1 MADLLTQPDGQA
13 LGWRLGT
20 PPRRPLSA
28 VRLDSPL
35 GTLEILASARGIVAC
50 RFADRVAPDTL
61 DDRPGPASE
70 HARHAADQLDEYF
83 RGRRRHFDVPL
94 DLRGTPFQIEAWRTL
109 CEIPFGAVITYG
121 EQAARMGRPD
131 AARAVGGANA
141 ANPIAILVPCHR
153 VVASGGRLWGYA
165 AGVERKRAL
174 LALELGPRVHDLA
187 PSRLRA
193 RPV

>member
-1 MADLLTQPDGQA
+1 MVDLLTQPDGQA

-28 VRLDSPL
+28 ARLDSPL
-35 GTLEILASARGIVAC
+35 GTLEVLASARGIVTC
-50 RFADRVAPDTL
+50 RFADDAVDPPRDQ
-61 DDRPGPASE
+61 PGPASE
-70 HARHAADQLDEYF
+70 HARQAAEQLHEYF
-83 RGRRRHFDVPL
+83 HRRRRHFEVPL

-109 CEIPFGAVITYG
+109 CQIPFGAVITYG
-121 EQAARMGRPD
+121 EQAARMGRPL
-131 AARAVGGANA
+131 AARAVGRANA
-141 ANPIAILVPCHR
+141 ANPVAILVPCHR